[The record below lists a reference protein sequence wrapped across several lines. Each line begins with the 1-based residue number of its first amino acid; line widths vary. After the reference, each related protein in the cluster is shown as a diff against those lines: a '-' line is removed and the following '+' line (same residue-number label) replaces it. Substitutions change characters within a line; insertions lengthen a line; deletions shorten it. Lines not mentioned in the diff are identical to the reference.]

1 MAFGD
6 TWIHFFR
13 DAATHVQVQFS
24 LLELLGSIDRRLEP
38 NVLQMLKTWQTQK
51 LIQCSGT

>member
-6 TWIHFFR
+6 TLIHFFR

-38 NVLQMLKTWQTQK
+38 NVLQMLKT
-51 LIQCSGT
+51 